1 VKVGEPYVAPDSEIA
16 YVCCV
21 EDADAALQ
29 GMSRLITAAIDR
41 NIPAESTHSHR
52 VAVLAASIA
61 KKLGLPSREARRI
74 YFAGLLHDFGK
85 LFLPSR
91 VLIKTE
97 PLSEDDWS
105 FIKLHPQ
112 LGATFLERVSP
123 FSSIAKDVLHHHE
136 RIDGRGYPRQLSGE
150 DIPLGARI
158 IAVAESFDAM
168 TASDSYRASVE
179 RDIACDA
186 LIRDSGTHFD
196 GGVVQA
202 LLAVLG
208 CGRR

>member
-1 VKVGEPYVAPDSEIA
+1 
-16 YVCCV
+16 
-21 EDADAALQ
+21 
-29 GMSRLITAAIDR
+29 MSRLITAAIDR
-41 NIPAESTHSHR
+41 NIPARTTHSQR

-61 KKLGLPSREARRI
+61 EKLSLPPTEARRI
-74 YFAGLLHDFGK
+74 YFAGLFHDFGK
-85 LFLPSR
+85 LFLPSG

-105 FIKLHPQ
+105 FIELHPQ

-136 RIDGRGYPRQLSGE
+136 RIDGRGYPRRLSGE

-158 IAVAESFDAM
+158 ISVAGSFDAM
-168 TASDSYRASVE
+168 TASDSYRASIE
-179 RDIACDA
+179 RDIACNT
-186 LIRDSGTHFD
+186 LLRDSGTHFD

-202 LLAVLG
+202 LLSVLG
-208 CGRR
+208 CRRP